1 MQEGLQ
7 KISCTRFKTKFTMK
21 IPIILTNIPGHAVK
35 FLITSQVDTKSTF
48 GKLTNFNLTN
58 YTAEVFNRSKFS
70 G

>member
-48 GKLTNFNLTN
+48 GKLTNLTN

>member
-1 MQEGLQ
+1 
-7 KISCTRFKTKFTMK
+7 MK
-21 IPIILTNIPGHAVK
+21 IPIILTNIPGRAVK
-35 FLITSQVDTKSTF
+35 FLITSQVDMKSTF